1 MALQIGD
8 NYVLGKKLG
17 AGSFGQIFEGKERK
31 TGRRVAV
38 KLEERRARHPQLH
51 YEFRLYR
58 ALAGGAGI
66 PTAHWYGEEGDY
78 RVLVMDRLGKSLE
91 QLFTQCGRKFSLKT
105 VLLLAD
111 QMLARVEYIHRQ
123 QFVHR
128 DIKPDNFLV
137 GQGPFENVIFL
148 IDYGL
153 AKRYVDPATKEHI
166 PFREDKQL
174 TGTARYAS
182 LHAHLGR
189 EQSRRD
195 DLEALGYLWVYFLKG
210 KLPWQG
216 LGAAD
221 PGAASAK
228 YGRISGMKQEISLRA
243 LCRDLPREFC
253 EYFRRVRALEFDE
266 TPDYAGLRRL
276 LDGRRQREGYTTDYR
291 FDWKQPR
298 REERVASPPSASVP
312 SHNSNENGATQV
324 VELMR

>member
-8 NYVLGKKLG
+8 KYVLGKKLG
-17 AGSFGQIFEGKERK
+17 AGSFGQIFEGRERK

-66 PTAHWYGEEGDY
+66 PAVHWYGEEGDY

-111 QMLARVEYIHRQ
+111 QMLARIEYVHRQ

-148 IDYGL
+148 IDFGL
-153 AKRYVDPATKEHI
+153 AKRYVDPGTKEHI

-195 DLEALGYLWVYFLKG
+195 DLEALGYLWLYFLQG

-216 LGAAD
+216 LGADAEAED
-221 PGAASAK
+221 KYHKIAEAK
-228 YGRISGMKQEISLRA
+228 RA
-243 LCRDLPREFC
+243 LSPKELCRGVPREFC

-266 TPDYAGLRRL
+266 SPDYAGLRRL
-276 LDGRRQREGYTTDYR
+276 LAARRQREGYEMDYQ
-291 FDWKQPR
+291 FDWKAAPGR
-298 REERVASPPSASVP
+298 PDAARASGSGSSGASDGK
-312 SHNSNENGATQV
+312 HGATQV